1 MKTVNY
7 YRVEITGA
15 KSGLLGASEK
25 FDVTEL
31 NVIAENDRYIA
42 VDDFRFTSIRKDGD
56 SSLDCVLNKQSISLH
71 ANDHIWGD
79 RISYTL
85 YTDKVKRVSTI
96 KKEIEA
102 AIVKKYGFYLSSIDL
117 SLLDKQSAKVQKDHA
132 K

>member
-7 YRVEITGA
+7 YRIEITGA
-15 KSGLLGASEK
+15 NSGILGASNK

-42 VDDFRFTSIRKDGD
+42 VDDFRFTSIRKEGD
-56 SSLDCVLNKQSISLH
+56 SSLDSVLNKPSISLH

-85 YTDKVKRVSTI
+85 YTNRVRRAFTI
-96 KKEIEA
+96 KKQIEA
-102 AIVKKYGFYLSSIDL
+102 AIVKKYGFYLNSVDL